1 MKVTV
6 ENGENQQVTLTIE
19 VEAAEVNKAV
29 DQACKRLANRVSI
42 PGFRKGKA
50 PRMIVERHV
59 GKDAVL
65 QEAFDIVAP
74 KALSKAFD
82 EQKIDPVTR
91 PSVDIETLEEGKDL
105 VFKATVTP
113 RPEVKLGDYKGLNVP
128 KNEVNITDEDVEKQ
142 LKTFQDRQGKLVDA
156 PEGAEVKDGDF
167 TTLDFKGFVDGE
179 AFDGGEGKDYPLQI
193 GSNSFIPG
201 FEDQLVGAKIGEERD
216 VNVKFPEEYQAEE
229 LAGKDATFK
238 IKLHE
243 VQYKELPELDDDFAK
258 DVSEYDTLDELKDSI
273 RKGIETNHEKQA
285 DQKVE
290 NDLIDQVVGG
300 MKAEIPDAMI
310 ESRIEE
316 LVQDFQYRI
325 SQQGLKLEQYL
336 QYMGMT
342 MEQFKEQFREQA
354 DKQVKMRLAMEAVV
368 AKESIEATEEEFEAE
383 IKRIADAYQMEADKV
398 KSLVDAAAVKK
409 DLAVNKAIDFVKSK
423 ANIVA
428 GAAEEKKPAKKTTR
442 KTTKKAAAK
451 QDEEPKEEENKGE

>member
-91 PSVDIETLEEGKDL
+91 PSVDIETLEEGNDL

-128 KNEVNITDEDVEKQ
+128 KNEVSITDEDVEKQ

-216 VNVKFPEEYQAEE
+216 VNVKFPEEYHAKE

-238 IKLHE
+238 CTIRSIKT
-243 VQYKELPELDDDFAK
+243 KELPAIDDELAK
-258 DVSEYDTLDELKDSI
+258 KVSKFETLDELKADI
-273 RKGIETNHEKQA
+273 RKNLEENAERTAEN
-285 DQKVE
+285 DQKSAAIEMATNNITV
-290 NDLIDQVVGG
+290 DIPAVMIDNRVT
-300 MKAEIPDAMI
+300 AMI
-310 ESRIEE
+310 QEMAMRLE
-316 LVQDFQYRI
+316 
-325 SQQGLKLEQYL
+325 QQGMKLEQYL
-336 QYMGMT
+336 QYAGTDIAKLREQYRETAEKNVKTDLMLEEVAKAEDIKVEAKDLDEEVAT
-342 MEQFKEQFREQA
+342 MAAAYGATPQQVQKIIKEQG
-354 DKQVKMRLAMEAVV
+354 
-368 AKESIEATEEEFEAE
+368 
-383 IKRIADAYQMEADKV
+383 RIG
-398 KSLVDAAAVKK
+398 
-409 DLAVNKAIDFVKSK
+409 DLAASVLR
-423 ANIVA
+423 
-428 GAAEEKKPAKKTTR
+428 KKT
-442 KTTKKAAAK
+442 AQFIIDNIAK
-451 QDEEPKEEENKGE
+451 

>member
-29 DQACKRLANRVSI
+29 EQACKRLANRVSI

-65 QEAFDIVAP
+65 QEAFDIVAS

-216 VNVKFPEEYQAEE
+216 VNVKFPEEYHAKE

-238 IKLHE
+238 CTIRSIKT
-243 VQYKELPELDDDFAK
+243 KELPAIDDELAK
-258 DVSEYDTLDELKDSI
+258 KVSKFETLDELKADI
-273 RKGIETNHEKQA
+273 RKNLEENAERTAEN
-285 DQKVE
+285 DQKSAAIEMATNNITV
-290 NDLIDQVVGG
+290 DIPAVMIDNRVT
-300 MKAEIPDAMI
+300 AMI
-310 ESRIEE
+310 QEMAMRLE
-316 LVQDFQYRI
+316 
-325 SQQGLKLEQYL
+325 QQGMKLEQYL
-336 QYMGMT
+336 QYAST
-342 MEQFKEQFREQA
+342 DIAKLREQYRETAEKNVKTDLMLEEVAKAEDIKVEAKDLDEEVAAMAAAYGATPQQVQKIIKEQG
-354 DKQVKMRLAMEAVV
+354 
-368 AKESIEATEEEFEAE
+368 
-383 IKRIADAYQMEADKV
+383 RIG
-398 KSLVDAAAVKK
+398 
-409 DLAVNKAIDFVKSK
+409 DLAASVLR
-423 ANIVA
+423 
-428 GAAEEKKPAKKTTR
+428 KKT
-442 KTTKKAAAK
+442 AQFIIDNIAK
-451 QDEEPKEEENKGE
+451 

>member
-29 DQACKRLANRVSI
+29 EQACKRLANRVNI

-74 KALSKAFD
+74 KALNDAFD
-82 EQKIDPVTR
+82 EQKIEPVTR
-91 PSVDIETLEEGKDL
+91 PNVDIVTLEVGKDL

-113 RPEVKLGDYKGLNVP
+113 RPEVKLGEYKGLKVE
-128 KNEVNITDEDVEKQ
+128 KAAVNITDEDVEKQ

-193 GSNSFIPG
+193 GSKSFIPG
-201 FEDQLVGAKIGEERD
+201 FEDQLIGAKIGEERD
-216 VNVKFPEEYQAEE
+216 VNVKFPEEYHAKE

-238 IKLHE
+238 CTIRSIKT
-243 VQYKELPELDDDFAK
+243 KELPAIDDELAK
-258 DVSEYDTLDELKDSI
+258 KVSKFQTLDELKADI
-273 RKGIETNHEKQA
+273 RKNLEENAERTAEN
-285 DQKVE
+285 DQKSAAIEMATNNITV
-290 NDLIDQVVGG
+290 DIPAVMIDNRVT
-300 MKAEIPDAMI
+300 AMI
-310 ESRIEE
+310 QEMAMRLE
-316 LVQDFQYRI
+316 
-325 SQQGLKLEQYL
+325 QQGMKLEQYL
-336 QYMGMT
+336 QYAGT
-342 MEQFKEQFREQA
+342 DIAKIREQYRETAEKNVKTDLMLEEVAKAENIKVEGKDLDAEVAAMAAAYGATPQQVQKIIKEQG
-354 DKQVKMRLAMEAVV
+354 
-368 AKESIEATEEEFEAE
+368 
-383 IKRIADAYQMEADKV
+383 RIG
-398 KSLVDAAAVKK
+398 
-409 DLAVNKAIDFVKSK
+409 DLAASVLR
-423 ANIVA
+423 
-428 GAAEEKKPAKKTTR
+428 KKT
-442 KTTKKAAAK
+442 AQFIIDNIA
-451 QDEEPKEEENKGE
+451 E

>member
-29 DQACKRLANRVSI
+29 EQACKRLANRVSI

-216 VNVKFPEEYQAEE
+216 VNVKFPEEYHAKE

-238 IKLHE
+238 CTIRSIKT
-243 VQYKELPELDDDFAK
+243 KELPAIDDELAK
-258 DVSEYDTLDELKDSI
+258 KVSKFETLDELKADI
-273 RKGIETNHEKQA
+273 RKNLEENAERTAEN
-285 DQKVE
+285 DQKSAAIEMATNNITV
-290 NDLIDQVVGG
+290 DIPAVMIDNRVT
-300 MKAEIPDAMI
+300 AMI
-310 ESRIEE
+310 QEMAMRLE
-316 LVQDFQYRI
+316 
-325 SQQGLKLEQYL
+325 QQGMKLEQYL
-336 QYMGMT
+336 QYAGT
-342 MEQFKEQFREQA
+342 DIAKLREQYRETAEKNVKTDLMLEEVAKAENIKVEAKDLDEEVAAMAAAYGATPQQVQKIIKEQG
-354 DKQVKMRLAMEAVV
+354 
-368 AKESIEATEEEFEAE
+368 
-383 IKRIADAYQMEADKV
+383 RIG
-398 KSLVDAAAVKK
+398 
-409 DLAVNKAIDFVKSK
+409 DLAASVLR
-423 ANIVA
+423 
-428 GAAEEKKPAKKTTR
+428 KKT
-442 KTTKKAAAK
+442 AQFIINNIAK
-451 QDEEPKEEENKGE
+451 

>member
-29 DQACKRLANRVSI
+29 EQACKRLANRVSI

-50 PRMIVERHV
+50 PRIIVERHV

-193 GSNSFIPG
+193 SSNSFIPG

-216 VNVKFPEEYQAEE
+216 VNVKFPEEYHAKE

-238 IKLHE
+238 CTIRSIKT
-243 VQYKELPELDDDFAK
+243 KELPAIDDELAK
-258 DVSEYDTLDELKDSI
+258 KVSKFETLDELKADI
-273 RKGIETNHEKQA
+273 RKNLEENAERTAEN
-285 DQKVE
+285 DQKSAAIEMATNNITV
-290 NDLIDQVVGG
+290 DIPAVMIDNRVT
-300 MKAEIPDAMI
+300 AMI
-310 ESRIEE
+310 QEMAMRLE
-316 LVQDFQYRI
+316 
-325 SQQGLKLEQYL
+325 QQGMKLEQYL
-336 QYMGMT
+336 QYAGT
-342 MEQFKEQFREQA
+342 DIAKLREQYRETAEKNVKTDLMLEEVAKAEDIKVEAKDLDEEVAAMAAAYGATPQQVQKIIKEQG
-354 DKQVKMRLAMEAVV
+354 
-368 AKESIEATEEEFEAE
+368 
-383 IKRIADAYQMEADKV
+383 RIG
-398 KSLVDAAAVKK
+398 
-409 DLAVNKAIDFVKSK
+409 DLAASVLR
-423 ANIVA
+423 
-428 GAAEEKKPAKKTTR
+428 KKT
-442 KTTKKAAAK
+442 AQFIIDNIAK
-451 QDEEPKEEENKGE
+451 

>member
-1 MKVTV
+1 MKDTV
-6 ENGENQQVTLTIE
+6 ENGQNQQDTLTIE

-216 VNVKFPEEYQAEE
+216 VNVKFPEEYHAKE

-238 IKLHE
+238 CTIRSIKT
-243 VQYKELPELDDDFAK
+243 KELPAIDDELAK
-258 DVSEYDTLDELKDSI
+258 KVSKFETLDELKADI
-273 RKGIETNHEKQA
+273 RKNLEENAERTAEN
-285 DQKVE
+285 DQKSAAIEMATNNITV
-290 NDLIDQVVGG
+290 DIPAVMIDNRVT
-300 MKAEIPDAMI
+300 AMI
-310 ESRIEE
+310 QEMAMRLE
-316 LVQDFQYRI
+316 
-325 SQQGLKLEQYL
+325 QQGMKLEQYL
-336 QYMGMT
+336 QYAGT
-342 MEQFKEQFREQA
+342 DIAKLREQYRETAEKNVKTDLMLEEVAKAEDIKVEAKDLDEEVAAMAAAYGATPQQVQKIIKEQG
-354 DKQVKMRLAMEAVV
+354 
-368 AKESIEATEEEFEAE
+368 
-383 IKRIADAYQMEADKV
+383 RIG
-398 KSLVDAAAVKK
+398 
-409 DLAVNKAIDFVKSK
+409 DLAASVLR
-423 ANIVA
+423 
-428 GAAEEKKPAKKTTR
+428 KKT
-442 KTTKKAAAK
+442 AQFIIDNIAK
-451 QDEEPKEEENKGE
+451 

>member
-113 RPEVKLGDYKGLNVP
+113 RPEAKLGDYKGLNVP
-128 KNEVNITDEDVEKQ
+128 KNEVSITDEDVEKQ

-216 VNVKFPEEYQAEE
+216 VNVKFPEEYHAKE

-238 IKLHE
+238 CTIRSIKT
-243 VQYKELPELDDDFAK
+243 KELPAIDDELAK
-258 DVSEYDTLDELKDSI
+258 KVSKFETLDELKADI
-273 RKGIETNHEKQA
+273 RKNLEENAERTAEN
-285 DQKVE
+285 DQKSAAIEMATNNITV
-290 NDLIDQVVGG
+290 DIPAVMIDNRVT
-300 MKAEIPDAMI
+300 AMI
-310 ESRIEE
+310 QEMAMRLE
-316 LVQDFQYRI
+316 
-325 SQQGLKLEQYL
+325 QQGMKLEQYL
-336 QYMGMT
+336 QYAGT
-342 MEQFKEQFREQA
+342 DIAKLREQYRETAEKNVKTDLMLEEVAKAEDIKVEAKDLDEEVAAMAAAYGATPQQVQKIIKEQG
-354 DKQVKMRLAMEAVV
+354 
-368 AKESIEATEEEFEAE
+368 
-383 IKRIADAYQMEADKV
+383 RIG
-398 KSLVDAAAVKK
+398 
-409 DLAVNKAIDFVKSK
+409 DLAASVLR
-423 ANIVA
+423 
-428 GAAEEKKPAKKTTR
+428 KKT
-442 KTTKKAAAK
+442 AQFIIDNIAK
-451 QDEEPKEEENKGE
+451 

>member
-19 VEAAEVNKAV
+19 VEAADVNKAV

-128 KNEVNITDEDVEKQ
+128 KNEVNIMDEDVEKQ

-216 VNVKFPEEYQAEE
+216 VNVKFPEEYHAKE

-238 IKLHE
+238 CTIRSIKT
-243 VQYKELPELDDDFAK
+243 KELPAIDDELAK
-258 DVSEYDTLDELKDSI
+258 KVSKFETLDELKADI
-273 RKGIETNHEKQA
+273 RKNLEENAERSA
-285 DQKVE
+285 ENDQKSAAIEMATNNITV
-290 NDLIDQVVGG
+290 DIPAVMIDNRVT
-300 MKAEIPDAMI
+300 AMI
-310 ESRIEE
+310 QEMAMRLE
-316 LVQDFQYRI
+316 
-325 SQQGLKLEQYL
+325 QQGMKLEQYL
-336 QYMGMT
+336 QYAGT
-342 MEQFKEQFREQA
+342 DIAKLREQYRETAEKNVKTDLMLEEVAKAEDIKVEAKDLDEEVAAMAAAYGATPQQVQKIIKEQG
-354 DKQVKMRLAMEAVV
+354 
-368 AKESIEATEEEFEAE
+368 
-383 IKRIADAYQMEADKV
+383 RIG
-398 KSLVDAAAVKK
+398 
-409 DLAVNKAIDFVKSK
+409 DLAASVLR
-423 ANIVA
+423 
-428 GAAEEKKPAKKTTR
+428 KKT
-442 KTTKKAAAK
+442 AQFIIDNIAK
-451 QDEEPKEEENKGE
+451 

>member
-29 DQACKRLANRVSI
+29 EQACKRLANRVSI

-50 PRMIVERHV
+50 PRMIIERHV

-216 VNVKFPEEYQAEE
+216 VNVKFPEEYHAKE

-238 IKLHE
+238 CTIRSIKT
-243 VQYKELPELDDDFAK
+243 KELPAIDDELAK
-258 DVSEYDTLDELKDSI
+258 KVSKFETLDELKADI
-273 RKGIETNHEKQA
+273 RKNLEENAERTAEN
-285 DQKVE
+285 DQKSAAIEMATNNITV
-290 NDLIDQVVGG
+290 DIPAVMIDNRVT
-300 MKAEIPDAMI
+300 AMI
-310 ESRIEE
+310 QEMAMRLE
-316 LVQDFQYRI
+316 
-325 SQQGLKLEQYL
+325 QQGMKLEQYL
-336 QYMGMT
+336 QYAGT
-342 MEQFKEQFREQA
+342 DIAKLREQYRETAEKNVKTDLMLEEVAKAENIKVEAKDLDEEVAAMAAAYGATPQQVQKIIKEQG
-354 DKQVKMRLAMEAVV
+354 
-368 AKESIEATEEEFEAE
+368 
-383 IKRIADAYQMEADKV
+383 RIG
-398 KSLVDAAAVKK
+398 
-409 DLAVNKAIDFVKSK
+409 DLAASVLR
-423 ANIVA
+423 
-428 GAAEEKKPAKKTTR
+428 KKT
-442 KTTKKAAAK
+442 AQFIIDNIAK
-451 QDEEPKEEENKGE
+451 

>member
-29 DQACKRLANRVSI
+29 EQACKRLANRVSI

-201 FEDQLVGAKIGEERD
+201 FENQLVGAKIGEDRD
-216 VNVKFPEEYQAEE
+216 VNVKFPEEYHAKE

-238 IKLHE
+238 CTIRSIKT
-243 VQYKELPELDDDFAK
+243 KELPAIDDELAK
-258 DVSEYDTLDELKDSI
+258 KVSKFETLDELKADI
-273 RKGIETNHEKQA
+273 RKNLEENAERTAEN
-285 DQKVE
+285 DQKSAAIEMATNNITV
-290 NDLIDQVVGG
+290 DIPAVMIDNRVT
-300 MKAEIPDAMI
+300 AMI
-310 ESRIEE
+310 QEMAMRLE
-316 LVQDFQYRI
+316 
-325 SQQGLKLEQYL
+325 QQGMKLEQYL
-336 QYMGMT
+336 QYAGT
-342 MEQFKEQFREQA
+342 DIAKLREQYRETAEKNVKTDLMLEEVAKAEDIKVEAKDLDEEVAAMAAAYGATPQQVQKIIKEQG
-354 DKQVKMRLAMEAVV
+354 
-368 AKESIEATEEEFEAE
+368 
-383 IKRIADAYQMEADKV
+383 RIG
-398 KSLVDAAAVKK
+398 
-409 DLAVNKAIDFVKSK
+409 DLAASVLR
-423 ANIVA
+423 
-428 GAAEEKKPAKKTTR
+428 KKT
-442 KTTKKAAAK
+442 AQFIIDNIAK
-451 QDEEPKEEENKGE
+451 

>member
-65 QEAFDIVAP
+65 QEAFDI
-74 KALSKAFD
+74 
-82 EQKIDPVTR
+82 
-91 PSVDIETLEEGKDL
+91 EEGKDL

-216 VNVKFPEEYQAEE
+216 VNVKFPEEYHAKE

-238 IKLHE
+238 CTIRSIKT
-243 VQYKELPELDDDFAK
+243 KELPAIDDELAK
-258 DVSEYDTLDELKDSI
+258 KVSKFETLDELKADI
-273 RKGIETNHEKQA
+273 RKNLEENAERTAEN
-285 DQKVE
+285 DQKSAAIEMATNNITV
-290 NDLIDQVVGG
+290 DIPAVMIDNRVT
-300 MKAEIPDAMI
+300 AMI
-310 ESRIEE
+310 QEMAMRLE
-316 LVQDFQYRI
+316 
-325 SQQGLKLEQYL
+325 QQGMKLEQYL
-336 QYMGMT
+336 QYAGT
-342 MEQFKEQFREQA
+342 DIAKLREQYRETAEKNVKTDLMLEEVAKAEDIKVEAKDLDEEVAAMAAAYGATPQQVQKIIKEQG
-354 DKQVKMRLAMEAVV
+354 
-368 AKESIEATEEEFEAE
+368 
-383 IKRIADAYQMEADKV
+383 RIG
-398 KSLVDAAAVKK
+398 
-409 DLAVNKAIDFVKSK
+409 DLAASVLR
-423 ANIVA
+423 
-428 GAAEEKKPAKKTTR
+428 KKT
-442 KTTKKAAAK
+442 AQFIIDNIAK
-451 QDEEPKEEENKGE
+451 

>member
-216 VNVKFPEEYQAEE
+216 VNVKFPEEYHAKE

-238 IKLHE
+238 CTIRSIKT
-243 VQYKELPELDDDFAK
+243 KELPAIDDELAK
-258 DVSEYDTLDELKDSI
+258 KVSKFETLDELKADI
-273 RKGIETNHEKQA
+273 RKNLEENAERMA
-285 DQKVE
+285 ENDQKSAAIEMATNNITV
-290 NDLIDQVVGG
+290 DIPAVMIDNRVT
-300 MKAEIPDAMI
+300 AMI
-310 ESRIEE
+310 QEMAMRLE
-316 LVQDFQYRI
+316 
-325 SQQGLKLEQYL
+325 QQGMKLEQYL
-336 QYMGMT
+336 QYAGT
-342 MEQFKEQFREQA
+342 DIAKLREQYRETAEKNVKTDLMLEEVAKAEDIKVEAKDLDEEVAAMAAAYGATPQQVQKIIKEQG
-354 DKQVKMRLAMEAVV
+354 
-368 AKESIEATEEEFEAE
+368 
-383 IKRIADAYQMEADKV
+383 RIG
-398 KSLVDAAAVKK
+398 
-409 DLAVNKAIDFVKSK
+409 DLAASVLR
-423 ANIVA
+423 
-428 GAAEEKKPAKKTTR
+428 KKT
-442 KTTKKAAAK
+442 AQFIIDNIAK
-451 QDEEPKEEENKGE
+451 

>member
-82 EQKIDPVTR
+82 EQKIEPVTR

-216 VNVKFPEEYQAEE
+216 VNVKFPEEYHAKE

-238 IKLHE
+238 CTIRSIKT
-243 VQYKELPELDDDFAK
+243 KELPAIDDELAK
-258 DVSEYDTLDELKDSI
+258 KVSKFETLDELKADI
-273 RKGIETNHEKQA
+273 RKNLEENAERTAEN
-285 DQKVE
+285 DQKSAAIEMATNNITV
-290 NDLIDQVVGG
+290 DIPAVMIDNRVT
-300 MKAEIPDAMI
+300 AMI
-310 ESRIEE
+310 QEMAMRLE
-316 LVQDFQYRI
+316 
-325 SQQGLKLEQYL
+325 QQGMKLEQYL
-336 QYMGMT
+336 QYAGT
-342 MEQFKEQFREQA
+342 DIAKLREQYRETAEKNVKTDLMLEEVAKAEDIKVEAKDLDEEVAAMAAAYGATPQQVQKIIKEQG
-354 DKQVKMRLAMEAVV
+354 
-368 AKESIEATEEEFEAE
+368 
-383 IKRIADAYQMEADKV
+383 RIG
-398 KSLVDAAAVKK
+398 
-409 DLAVNKAIDFVKSK
+409 DLAASVLR
-423 ANIVA
+423 
-428 GAAEEKKPAKKTTR
+428 KKT
-442 KTTKKAAAK
+442 AQFIIDNIAK
-451 QDEEPKEEENKGE
+451 

>member
-29 DQACKRLANRVSI
+29 EQACKRLANRVSI

-201 FEDQLVGAKIGEERD
+201 FEDQLVGTKIGEERD
-216 VNVKFPEEYQAEE
+216 VNVKFPEEYHAKE

-238 IKLHE
+238 CTIRSIKT
-243 VQYKELPELDDDFAK
+243 KELPAIDDALAK
-258 DVSEYDTLDELKDSI
+258 KVSKFETLDELKADI
-273 RKGIETNHEKQA
+273 RKNLEENAERTAEN
-285 DQKVE
+285 DQKSAAIEMAANNITV
-290 NDLIDQVVGG
+290 DIPAVMIDNRVT
-300 MKAEIPDAMI
+300 AMI
-310 ESRIEE
+310 QEMAMRLE
-316 LVQDFQYRI
+316 
-325 SQQGLKLEQYL
+325 QQGMKLEQYL
-336 QYMGMT
+336 QYAGT
-342 MEQFKEQFREQA
+342 DIAKLREQYRETAEKNVKTDLMLEEVAKAEDIKVEAKDLDEEVAAMAAAYGATPQQVQKIIKEQG
-354 DKQVKMRLAMEAVV
+354 
-368 AKESIEATEEEFEAE
+368 
-383 IKRIADAYQMEADKV
+383 RIG
-398 KSLVDAAAVKK
+398 
-409 DLAVNKAIDFVKSK
+409 DLAASVLR
-423 ANIVA
+423 
-428 GAAEEKKPAKKTTR
+428 KKT
-442 KTTKKAAAK
+442 AQFIIDNIAK
-451 QDEEPKEEENKGE
+451 

>member
-29 DQACKRLANRVSI
+29 EQACKRLANRVSI

-216 VNVKFPEEYQAEE
+216 INVKFPEEYHAKE

-238 IKLHE
+238 CTIRSIKT
-243 VQYKELPELDDDFAK
+243 KELPAIDDELAK
-258 DVSEYDTLDELKDSI
+258 KVSKFETLDELKADI
-273 RKGIETNHEKQA
+273 RKNLEENAERTAEN
-285 DQKVE
+285 DQKSAAIEMATNNITV
-290 NDLIDQVVGG
+290 DIPAVMIDNRVT
-300 MKAEIPDAMI
+300 AMI
-310 ESRIEE
+310 QEMAMRLE
-316 LVQDFQYRI
+316 
-325 SQQGLKLEQYL
+325 QQGMKLEQYL
-336 QYMGMT
+336 QYAGT
-342 MEQFKEQFREQA
+342 DIAKLREQYRETAEKNVKTDLMLEEVAKAEDIKVEAKDLDEEVAAMAAAYGATPQQVQKIIKEQG
-354 DKQVKMRLAMEAVV
+354 
-368 AKESIEATEEEFEAE
+368 
-383 IKRIADAYQMEADKV
+383 RIG
-398 KSLVDAAAVKK
+398 
-409 DLAVNKAIDFVKSK
+409 DLAASVLR
-423 ANIVA
+423 
-428 GAAEEKKPAKKTTR
+428 KKT
-442 KTTKKAAAK
+442 AQFIIDNIAK
-451 QDEEPKEEENKGE
+451 

>member
-128 KNEVNITDEDVEKQ
+128 KNEVSITDEDVEKQ

-201 FEDQLVGAKIGEERD
+201 FEDQLVGTKIGEERD
-216 VNVKFPEEYQAEE
+216 VNVKFPEEYHAKE

-238 IKLHE
+238 CTIRSIKT
-243 VQYKELPELDDDFAK
+243 KELPAIDDALAK
-258 DVSEYDTLDELKDSI
+258 KVSKFETLDELKADI
-273 RKGIETNHEKQA
+273 RKNLEENAERTAEN
-285 DQKVE
+285 DQKSAAIEMATNNITV
-290 NDLIDQVVGG
+290 DIPAVMIDNRVT
-300 MKAEIPDAMI
+300 AMI
-310 ESRIEE
+310 QEMAMRLE
-316 LVQDFQYRI
+316 
-325 SQQGLKLEQYL
+325 QQGMKLEQYL
-336 QYMGMT
+336 QYAGTDIAKLREQYRETAEKNVKTDLMLEEVAKAEDIKVEAKDLDEEVAT
-342 MEQFKEQFREQA
+342 MAAAYGATPQQVQKIIKEQG
-354 DKQVKMRLAMEAVV
+354 
-368 AKESIEATEEEFEAE
+368 
-383 IKRIADAYQMEADKV
+383 RIG
-398 KSLVDAAAVKK
+398 
-409 DLAVNKAIDFVKSK
+409 DLAASVLR
-423 ANIVA
+423 
-428 GAAEEKKPAKKTTR
+428 KKT
-442 KTTKKAAAK
+442 AQFIIDNIAK
-451 QDEEPKEEENKGE
+451 

>member
-142 LKTFQDRQGKLVDA
+142 LKTFQDRQGKLVEA

-216 VNVKFPEEYQAEE
+216 VNVKFPEEYHAKE

-238 IKLHE
+238 CTIRSIKT
-243 VQYKELPELDDDFAK
+243 KELPAIDDELAK
-258 DVSEYDTLDELKDSI
+258 KVSKFETLDELKADI
-273 RKGIETNHEKQA
+273 RKNLEENAERTAEN
-285 DQKVE
+285 DQKSAAIEMATNNITV
-290 NDLIDQVVGG
+290 DIPAVMIDNRVT
-300 MKAEIPDAMI
+300 AMI
-310 ESRIEE
+310 QEMAMRLE
-316 LVQDFQYRI
+316 
-325 SQQGLKLEQYL
+325 QQGMKLEQYL
-336 QYMGMT
+336 QYAGT
-342 MEQFKEQFREQA
+342 DIAKLREQYRETAEKNVKTDLMLEEVAKAEDIKVEAKDLDEEVAAMAAAYGATPQQVQKIIKEQG
-354 DKQVKMRLAMEAVV
+354 
-368 AKESIEATEEEFEAE
+368 
-383 IKRIADAYQMEADKV
+383 RIG
-398 KSLVDAAAVKK
+398 
-409 DLAVNKAIDFVKSK
+409 DLAASVLR
-423 ANIVA
+423 
-428 GAAEEKKPAKKTTR
+428 KKT
-442 KTTKKAAAK
+442 AQFIIDNIAK
-451 QDEEPKEEENKGE
+451 

>member
-29 DQACKRLANRVSI
+29 EQACKRLANRVSI

-216 VNVKFPEEYQAEE
+216 VNVKFPEEYHAKE

-238 IKLHE
+238 CTIRSIKT
-243 VQYKELPELDDDFAK
+243 KELPAIDDELAK
-258 DVSEYDTLDELKDSI
+258 KVSKFETLDELKADI
-273 RKGIETNHEKQA
+273 RKNLEENAERTAEN
-285 DQKVE
+285 DQKSAAIEMATNNITV
-290 NDLIDQVVGG
+290 DIPAVMIDNRVT
-300 MKAEIPDAMI
+300 AMI
-310 ESRIEE
+310 QEMAMRLE
-316 LVQDFQYRI
+316 
-325 SQQGLKLEQYL
+325 QQGMKLEQYL
-336 QYMGMT
+336 QYAGT
-342 MEQFKEQFREQA
+342 DIAKLREQYRETAEKNVKTDLMLEEVAKAENIKVEAKDLDEEVAAMAAAYGATPQQVQKIIKEQG
-354 DKQVKMRLAMEAVV
+354 
-368 AKESIEATEEEFEAE
+368 
-383 IKRIADAYQMEADKV
+383 RIG
-398 KSLVDAAAVKK
+398 
-409 DLAVNKAIDFVKSK
+409 DLAASVLR
-423 ANIVA
+423 
-428 GAAEEKKPAKKTTR
+428 KKT
-442 KTTKKAAAK
+442 AQFIIDNIAK
-451 QDEEPKEEENKGE
+451 

>member
-19 VEAAEVNKAV
+19 VEAAEINKAV
-29 DQACKRLANRVSI
+29 EQACKRLANRVSI

-216 VNVKFPEEYQAEE
+216 VNVKFPEEYHAKE

-238 IKLHE
+238 CTIRSIKT
-243 VQYKELPELDDDFAK
+243 KELPAIDDELAK
-258 DVSEYDTLDELKDSI
+258 KVSKFETLDELKADI
-273 RKGIETNHEKQA
+273 RKNLEENAERTAEN
-285 DQKVE
+285 DQKSAAIEMATNNITV
-290 NDLIDQVVGG
+290 DIPAVMIDNRVT
-300 MKAEIPDAMI
+300 AMI
-310 ESRIEE
+310 QEMAMRLE
-316 LVQDFQYRI
+316 
-325 SQQGLKLEQYL
+325 QQGMKLEQYL
-336 QYMGMT
+336 QYAGT
-342 MEQFKEQFREQA
+342 DIAKLREQYRETAEKNVKTDLMLEEVAKAEDIKVEAKDLDEEVAAMAAAYGATPQQVQKIIKEQG
-354 DKQVKMRLAMEAVV
+354 
-368 AKESIEATEEEFEAE
+368 
-383 IKRIADAYQMEADKV
+383 RIG
-398 KSLVDAAAVKK
+398 
-409 DLAVNKAIDFVKSK
+409 DLAASVLR
-423 ANIVA
+423 
-428 GAAEEKKPAKKTTR
+428 KKT
-442 KTTKKAAAK
+442 AQFIIDNIAK
-451 QDEEPKEEENKGE
+451 

>member
-142 LKTFQDRQGKLVDA
+142 LKTFQDRQGKLIDA

-216 VNVKFPEEYQAEE
+216 VNVKFPEEYHAKE

-238 IKLHE
+238 CTIRSIKT
-243 VQYKELPELDDDFAK
+243 KELPAIDDELAK
-258 DVSEYDTLDELKDSI
+258 KVSKFETLDELKADI
-273 RKGIETNHEKQA
+273 RKNLEENAERTAEN
-285 DQKVE
+285 DQKSAAIEMATNNITV
-290 NDLIDQVVGG
+290 DIPAVMIDNRVT
-300 MKAEIPDAMI
+300 AMI
-310 ESRIEE
+310 QEMAMRLE
-316 LVQDFQYRI
+316 
-325 SQQGLKLEQYL
+325 QQGMKLEQYL
-336 QYMGMT
+336 QYAGT
-342 MEQFKEQFREQA
+342 DIAKLREQYRETAEKNVKTDLMLEEVAKAEDIKVEAKDLDEEVAAMAAAYGATPQQVQKIIKEQG
-354 DKQVKMRLAMEAVV
+354 
-368 AKESIEATEEEFEAE
+368 
-383 IKRIADAYQMEADKV
+383 RIG
-398 KSLVDAAAVKK
+398 
-409 DLAVNKAIDFVKSK
+409 DLAASVLR
-423 ANIVA
+423 
-428 GAAEEKKPAKKTTR
+428 KKT
-442 KTTKKAAAK
+442 AQFIIDNIAK
-451 QDEEPKEEENKGE
+451 

>member
-29 DQACKRLANRVSI
+29 EQACKRLANRVSI

-216 VNVKFPEEYQAEE
+216 VNVKFPEEYHAKE
-229 LAGKDATFK
+229 LAGRDATFK
-238 IKLHE
+238 CTIRSIKT
-243 VQYKELPELDDDFAK
+243 KELPAIDDELAK
-258 DVSEYDTLDELKDSI
+258 KVSKFETLDELKADI
-273 RKGIETNHEKQA
+273 RKNLEENAERTAEN
-285 DQKVE
+285 DQKSAAIEMATNNITV
-290 NDLIDQVVGG
+290 DIPAVMIDNRVT
-300 MKAEIPDAMI
+300 AMI
-310 ESRIEE
+310 QEMAMRLE
-316 LVQDFQYRI
+316 
-325 SQQGLKLEQYL
+325 QQGMKLEQYL
-336 QYMGMT
+336 QYAGT
-342 MEQFKEQFREQA
+342 DIAKLREQYRETAEKNVKTDLMLEEVAKAEDIKVEAKDLDEEVAAMAAAYGATPQQVQKIIKEQG
-354 DKQVKMRLAMEAVV
+354 
-368 AKESIEATEEEFEAE
+368 
-383 IKRIADAYQMEADKV
+383 RIG
-398 KSLVDAAAVKK
+398 
-409 DLAVNKAIDFVKSK
+409 DLAASVLR
-423 ANIVA
+423 
-428 GAAEEKKPAKKTTR
+428 KKT
-442 KTTKKAAAK
+442 AQFIIDNIAK
-451 QDEEPKEEENKGE
+451 

>member
-167 TTLDFKGFVDGE
+167 TTLDFKGFVEGE

-216 VNVKFPEEYQAEE
+216 VNVKFPEEYHAKE

-238 IKLHE
+238 CTIRSIKT
-243 VQYKELPELDDDFAK
+243 KELPAIDDELAK
-258 DVSEYDTLDELKDSI
+258 KVSKFETLDELKADI
-273 RKGIETNHEKQA
+273 RKNLEENAERTAEN
-285 DQKVE
+285 DQKSAAIEMATNNITV
-290 NDLIDQVVGG
+290 DIPAVMIDNRVT
-300 MKAEIPDAMI
+300 AMI
-310 ESRIEE
+310 QEMAMRLE
-316 LVQDFQYRI
+316 
-325 SQQGLKLEQYL
+325 QQGMKLEQYL
-336 QYMGMT
+336 QYAGT
-342 MEQFKEQFREQA
+342 DIAKLREQYRETAEKNVKTDLMLEEVAKAEDIKVEAKDLDEEVAAMAAAYGATPQQVQKIIKEQG
-354 DKQVKMRLAMEAVV
+354 
-368 AKESIEATEEEFEAE
+368 
-383 IKRIADAYQMEADKV
+383 RIG
-398 KSLVDAAAVKK
+398 
-409 DLAVNKAIDFVKSK
+409 DLAASVLR
-423 ANIVA
+423 
-428 GAAEEKKPAKKTTR
+428 KKT
-442 KTTKKAAAK
+442 AQFIIDNIAK
-451 QDEEPKEEENKGE
+451 